1 MGKVGERLFDVLDV
15 LYERGELSLG
25 ELSHELGLHKS
36 TVSRQL
42 ALMEERGLVA
52 RSPLARFRLGY
63 RVLQWA
69 SRVRRDSSLI
79 SMAQP
84 HMLRLRDLTGETIGL
99 HVRTDSG
106 RVCVEQVESRHD
118 LRRTLEIGR
127 PYPLLPG
134 AVGKAIAAFLPR
146 DEWPE
151 LVKGAVGVNAL
162 GEAIDKPGLQRE
174 FSDIRERGYAWSREE
189 LIRGGAGVAFT
200 LFDGT
205 DQPVGALNISAPVER
220 FPATPDP
227 LWIDAGKESAREL
240 SQQLGWTPTDTRAA
254 AERANGRPRPSKDG
268 V

>member
-25 ELSHELGLHKS
+25 DLSHELGLHKS

-52 RSPLARFRLGY
+52 RTPLARFRLGY

-79 SMAQP
+79 SMALP
-84 HMLRLRDLTGETIGL
+84 HMLRLRDLTGETVGL
-99 HVRTDSG
+99 HVRTDAG

-146 DEWPE
+146 DQWPE
-151 LVKGAVGVNAL
+151 LVKGAAGVNAL
-162 GEAIDKPGLQRE
+162 GEPINKRALQRE
-174 FSDIRERGYAWSREE
+174 FSEIRERGYAWSRQE

-200 LFDGT
+200 IFDGT
-205 DQPVGALNISAPVER
+205 AQPVGALNVSAPVER
-220 FPATPDP
+220 FPSSPDP
-227 LWIDAGKESAREL
+227 VWIETGKGSAREL
-240 SQQLGWTPTDTRAA
+240 SLQLGWTPSDPTAGYGRV
-254 AERANGRPRPSKDG
+254 NGRSRATHG
-268 V
+268 RA